1 MTGYWIYILIGAVTI
16 GLGFLFGIGI
26 SRRVGASRLIHAK
39 QLSESIISDAQKE
52 AENIKKA
59 AQVEAKDAYFQM
71 KQKLEDESAAT
82 TERLKKLET
91 KLMDKDSNL
100 ARKLDLLEK
109 KDVSLNERSAALE
122 SKQRILDEKIV
133 ETKRI
138 IAEQNV
144 RLERIAGMNKEEA
157 KNILM
162 KNLESEARMEAA
174 KRIKEIRDEAEHSA
188 KKEAT
193 RLITLAIQRYAAE
206 HSVETTVSVVDLPSD
221 EMKGRI
227 IGREGRNIRAFET
240 ATGVDVIIDD
250 TPEAVILSGF
260 DPVRREVARLSLQK
274 LVQDGRIH
282 PGRIEEIVE
291 KTQSEIDEKVREIG
305 EQSSIDLG
313 IHGLNPELM
322 KLLGRLHYRTSYG
335 QNCLSHSMEV
345 AYLSGMMAAELKLD
359 QQLARRCGLLHDIG
373 KAVAHEVEGT
383 HTEIG
388 ANVAKRYG
396 EHDTVVNAIAGHHG
410 DIEATSLYPPGGRG
424 RCHQRR
430 PAGRAPGNSGNLHQA
445 AHQARADRRR
455 FRGGGESLRHS
466 GRPRDS
472 HSGQPQASRRRS
484 LLQPGPRGGQE
495 GREGAGVSRA
505 DQSGRHPRDAGH
517 WLCEVD

>member
-1 MTGYWIYILIGAVTI
+1 MTGYWIYIVIGVVAI
-16 GLGFLFGIGI
+16 SLGFLFGILI
-26 SRRVGASRLIHAK
+26 SRRASASRLMNAK
-39 QLSESIISDAQKE
+39 LLSESIISDTQKE
-52 AENIKKA
+52 AANIKKA
-59 AQVEAKDAYFQM
+59 AQVEAKDSYFKM
-71 KQKLEDESAAT
+71 KQKFEDESAAT
-82 TERLKKLET
+82 SERLKKLET

-109 KDVSLNERSAALE
+109 KDVSIAERSAAVE
-122 SKQRILDEKIV
+122 KKQLILDVKIDD
-133 ETKRI
+133 TKRI
-138 IAEQNV
+138 ISEQNV
-144 RLERIAGMNKEEA
+144 RLERIAGMNTDEA

-162 KNLESEARMEAA
+162 KNLESEARMEAS
-174 KRIKEIRDEAEHSA
+174 KRIKEIRDEAENTA
-188 KKEAT
+188 KKEAV
-193 RLITLAIQRYAAE
+193 RIITMAIQRYAAE
-206 HSVETTVSVVDLPSD
+206 HSVETTVSVVGLPSD

-291 KTQSEIDEKVREIG
+291 KTKSEIEEKVREIG

-313 IHGLNPELM
+313 IHGLNVELM

-345 AYLSGMMAAELKLD
+345 AYLSGMIAAELNLD
-359 QQLARRCGLLHDIG
+359 QKLARRCGLLHDIG

-396 EHDTVVNAIAGHHG
+396 ENETVINAIAGHHG
-410 DIEATSLYPPGGRG
+410 DIEATSLYTPLVGAADAISGARPGA
-424 RCHQRR
+424 RR
-430 PAGRAPGNSGNLHQA
+430 ETLETYVKRLTRLEEIADGFDGVEKSYAIQAGREIRILVSHKRLDDEAASNLAHEVSKKVEKELEYPGQIKVVVIREMRAVGY
-445 AHQARADRRR
+445 AR
-455 FRGGGESLRHS
+455 
-466 GRPRDS
+466 
-472 HSGQPQASRRRS
+472 
-484 LLQPGPRGGQE
+484 
-495 GREGAGVSRA
+495 
-505 DQSGRHPRDAGH
+505 
-517 WLCEVD
+517 